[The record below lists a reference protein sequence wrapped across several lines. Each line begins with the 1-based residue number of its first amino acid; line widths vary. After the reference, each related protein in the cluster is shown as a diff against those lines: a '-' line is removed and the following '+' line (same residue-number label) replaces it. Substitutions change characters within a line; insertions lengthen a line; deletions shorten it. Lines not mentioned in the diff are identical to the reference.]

1 MTTFEAASAL
11 GSSVVAVALGSSSAS
26 RSPASDHAEAP
37 RPPFVVGGAAAEAD
51 DDDDDFFGHDGL
63 PKSLLDSC
71 LKLEVTHCEPN
82 YSLPWQ
88 MRHQTSSTSTGFI
101 ISGERILTNAHCVDN
116 FRGRLAQL

>member
-1 MTTFEAASAL
+1 MPKRARP
-11 GSSVVAVALGSSSAS
+11 SSSA
-26 RSPASDHAEAP
+26 AP
-37 RPPFVVGGAAAEAD
+37 PPEPD

-116 FRGRLAQL
+116 FAVVKVRRARTLAQL